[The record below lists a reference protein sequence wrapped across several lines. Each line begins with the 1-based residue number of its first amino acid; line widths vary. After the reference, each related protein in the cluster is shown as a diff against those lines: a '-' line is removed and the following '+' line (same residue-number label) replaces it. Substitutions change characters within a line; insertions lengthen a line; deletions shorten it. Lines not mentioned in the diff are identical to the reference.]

1 MSARH
6 SVPSA
11 RLPRHLASDAIPRAI
26 RCRTCSDSCLRHCP
40 ETHPATGHTCHLA
53 GPAAPATSRH
63 GRTSHLTAW
72 PHQPPHGMAAPATS
86 RHGRGRRTLAYA
98 AEHLFQRERHF
109 LRQSRRSPVVR
120 RRTVR
125 RLGGHDTTALAA
137 LHLTEPTDHTHAA
150 TPCAMVEIARPV
162 VGSLAARADQYLL
175 VTPDPALPGA
185 VPAVRIHLPR
195 TTAIAGHRVPP
206 SSLSP
211 ADVQAPS
218 PGRRLPSGTRRC
230 HAPEGSG

>member
-1 MSARH
+1 MRPRGLRQRGCRPGTAYRVRASPDTWHRMRFPARSAAGRALG
-6 SVPSA
+6 P
-11 RLPRHLASDAIPRAI
+11 LPDVFRQLPAP
-26 RCRTCSDSCLRHCP
+26 LP
-40 ETHPATGHTCHLA
+40 EAHPATGHTRHLA
-53 GPAAPATSRH
+53 ARLH
-63 GRTSHLTAW
+63 
-72 PHQPPHGMAAPATS
+72 PPSNDMAAPATS

-175 VTPDPALPGA
+175 VTPDPALPRA

-211 ADVQAPS
+211 ADVT
-218 PGRRLPSGTRRC
+218 GT
-230 HAPEGSG
+230 